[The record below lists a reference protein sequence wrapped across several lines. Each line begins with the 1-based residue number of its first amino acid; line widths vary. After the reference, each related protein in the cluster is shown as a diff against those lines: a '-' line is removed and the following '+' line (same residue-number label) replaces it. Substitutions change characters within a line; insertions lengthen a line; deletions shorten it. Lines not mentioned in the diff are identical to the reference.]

1 MTFRTLLGIGLL
13 VGVSSLRADILVT
26 EVMSSSAH
34 PSDGTANDD
43 WFELTNT
50 GLSSIDITGWSWD
63 DDSHTAG
70 SANFGSLTS
79 IGAGQSVIITGEA
92 KGTEA
97 AWLTDWGISGV
108 TVVALGNA
116 TFQAFGANGDQVNIY
131 NSSNAL
137 VTSVSFGIAT
147 QGSSFA
153 WDAGGNSLGISVV
166 GQNGA
171 FKAVLNGGNAAP
183 GPGQD
188 IGSPGYVSPVPE
200 PGTVA
205 LLGAGVGLV
214 LYGFRRRH
222 LLR

>member
-1 MTFRTLLGIGLL
+1 MTFRTLLGIALL
-13 VGVSSLRADILVT
+13 IGVSSLRADILVT
-26 EVMSSSAH
+26 EVMSNSLH
-34 PSDGTANDD
+34 PSDSTANDD

-70 SANFGSLTS
+70 SAAFGSLTS

-97 AWLTDWGISGV
+97 AWLADWGISGV

-116 TFQAFGANGDQVNIY
+116 TFQGLGASGDQINIY
-131 NSSNAL
+131 NSSNVL
-137 VTSVSFGIAT
+137 VTSVSFGLSTA
-147 QGSSFA
+147 GSTFA
-153 WDAGGNSLGISVV
+153 WDAGGNFLGISAV

-171 FKAVLNGGNAAP
+171 FKAVSDGANASP
-183 GPGQD
+183 GPGKD

-200 PGTVA
+200 PATVA
-205 LLGAGVGLV
+205 LLGAGFGLV

-222 LLR
+222 LFR